1 MSLIAKKIINLLEQE
16 AGVKLPNVGCIAGQ
30 SVAEAYFRIKNIDIK
45 TRIKDVDYYINIKEN
60 KVPLFKIP
68 EENKNRSYIQLKNN
82 FVGEVNKK
90 YASFEEDFLDG
101 KEKFDEVKTYYNK
114 YSIANTY
121 DIGKLNVIEVFSP
134 SWEEKN
140 KDINF
145 LKNTLFNFD
154 LNCVEIGICLKT
166 KRLIMTD
173 RFKSFIKTKQVEITS
188 YIRPV
193 KTLIRF
199 LEKQQYYKNAYFNF
213 DYEANLI
220 AAQFL
225 AKGVS
230 KSKIISYLR
239 KRTGIKVILENYE
252 KLTPKNK
259 KKIET
264 FFNLE
269 QISFERI
276 EVRHIPKSD
285 SFYWGNLVDEDYC
298 ENIKRKMKYFIED
311 MKNKKKKLFILE
323 QNLNYFNPKD
333 VKLRQFVKKE
343 DFQFK
348 KEALQLLKYKEDQQ
362 DDRSFNKVDKFMKN
376 TKRSQLNNA
385 IVIIAA
391 DRIDCY
397 SFLPKLRKI
406 SPVIKDNIKSLLKV
420 KTLNDIN
427 KFMQNRSFVEILYS
441 KKKMNIFIS
450 YIEKYNSYY
459 FLKNLELLFFYE
471 MDVFKILQINQHYLK
486 EGVRHHSAFR
496 KIIEYVKFKKKTEDI
511 EFYLKRLFSLS
522 KSNDLDFIGY
532 IETGE
537 LPVAFL
543 EKTEEEVDEYKKKL
557 LKDASMSIET
567 VDDDFFIFKR
577 YRIRHIHSIFQ
588 LKAVGQEMHHCVGGY
603 TKHLIQRTMVFFD
616 IYDEKNVRYTL
627 AAKWERVEDEKVL
640 SVFDFKRKY
649 NEIPGEDRFAD
660 IYDFLV
666 EMKDKI
672 SIVLPQK
679 RTNENPFNT

>member
-1 MSLIAKKIINLLEQE
+1 MSQ
-16 AGVKLPNVGCIAGQ
+16 KL
-30 SVAEAYFRIKNIDIK
+30 SVSA
-45 TRIKDVDYYINIKEN
+45 VSKEDA
-60 KVPLFKIP
+60 I
-68 EENKNRSYIQLKNN
+68 
-82 FVGEVNKK
+82 
-90 YASFEEDFLDG
+90 
-101 KEKFDEVKTYYNK
+101 
-114 YSIANTY
+114 
-121 DIGKLNVIEVFSP
+121 
-134 SWEEKN
+134 
-140 KDINF
+140 
-145 LKNTLFNFD
+145 
-154 LNCVEIGICLKT
+154 LKT
-166 KRLIMTD
+166 LVTD
-173 RFKSFIKTKQVEITS
+173 LSGGLREI
-188 YIRPV
+188 IFP
-193 KTLIRF
+193 
-199 LEKQQYYKNAYFNF
+199 
-213 DYEANLI
+213 
-220 AAQFL
+220 
-225 AKGVS
+225 
-230 KSKIISYLR
+230 ISYLPEVIS
-239 KRTGIKVILENYE
+239 TGIAYDGS
-252 KLTPKNK
+252 
-259 KKIET
+259 
-264 FFNLE
+264 
-269 QISFERI
+269 SFEGVNDI
-276 EVRHIPKSD
+276 NSSD
-285 SFYWGNLVDEDYC
+285 SIIKGVEETLVKVDPIIADTEKNEYWIICEILDTEGKPHPNCSRSKLVELQ
-298 ENIKRKMKYFIED
+298 
-311 MKNKKKKLFILE
+311 KKLSKEWKGGNMFVGAEPEAFFVEKKEDIGLDIGG
-323 QNLNYFNPKD
+323 NANYFNPKD